1 MSLPR
6 AGLKGDSSIFIFG
19 LSMRSNN
26 ILATL
31 QNSSLFSGLKKEDLE
46 AISHKTKVRQYFPND
61 MIVWQGQPSKTLY
74 FIMNGIV
81 AVKSL
86 VRGKENILAYLISG
100 NTFGEVGILENQP
113 RSASVMAVSEV
124 DVLVIQRE
132 HFLEIMH
139 KHSKVAIELAR
150 ILGHYLLQSNRR
162 LTNENKDLQMI
173 LLLNAQD
180 RTGSTT
186 LGTLMAKELAET
198 RKTLTAY
205 LEYPIPTRLL
215 KGQQIPHN
223 RTVFTHADGYDIL
236 FPEKDE
242 HLPIATQTTI
252 LMDKIKQ
259 QYSNIVVNI
268 HGKLDDAIYGMLE
281 DATQVIVLSHG
292 TREGLKD
299 VQYLVKELKRNI
311 RVEETSVFTL
321 LTQIKNQEDF
331 EKAKDA
337 ADYVVPYMKDFPTFR
352 LQEPTETYPEEIS
365 EVVAATVDRLE
376 RTNSI
381 GIYIPS
387 TINGNQHFD
396 SSNQREE
403 ALKFMA
409 ERFGGA
415 TCKMGTGVWNS
426 ERMGLVGESVYI
438 IHSYITQP
446 DLNRYLDEVIDFMRD
461 MKKELKQEAMALEIN
476 RKLTLI

>member
-1 MSLPR
+1 MH
-6 AGLKGDSSIFIFG
+6 
-19 LSMRSNN
+19 SNN

-31 QNSSLFSGLKKEDLE
+31 KNSSLFSGLSDDELE
-46 AISHKTKVRQYFPND
+46 LIVPKTKVRQYFPND
-61 MIVWQGQPSKTLY
+61 MIVWQGQPSKTLF

-81 AVKSL
+81 AVKST

-124 DVLVIQRE
+124 DVMVIQRE

-139 KHSKVAIELAR
+139 KHASVAIELAR

-162 LTNENKDLQMI
+162 LANEHKDLQMI
-173 LLLNAQD
+173 LLLNTRD

-205 LEYPIPTRLL
+205 LEYPSPTRLL
-215 KGQQIPHN
+215 KGHSLPREREIFN
-223 RTVFTHADGYDIL
+223 HADGYDIL
-236 FPEKDE
+236 FPSRDE
-242 HLPIATQTTI
+242 HLPLATQTTL

-268 HGKLDDAIYGMLE
+268 HGKLDEAIFGMLE
-281 DATQVIVLSHG
+281 DASQVIVLSHG
-292 TREGLKD
+292 SREGIKD
-299 VQYLVKELKRNI
+299 AQYLVKQLKQNI
-311 RVEETSVFTL
+311 RVDETSIITL
-321 LTQIKNQEDF
+321 LTLIQSAEEM
-331 EKAKDA
+331 EKAKEV
-337 ADYVVPYMKDFPTFR
+337 ADYVVPFIKDFPTFK
-352 LQEPTETYPEEIS
+352 LQEPTENYPEKIQEI
-365 EVVAATVDRLE
+365 VQTTVDRLE

-381 GIYIPS
+381 GIYIPT
-387 TINGNQHFD
+387 TINGNQYFD
-396 SSNQREE
+396 TTEQREE
-403 ALKFMA
+403 TLNFMA

-415 TCKMGTGVWNS
+415 TCKTGTGVWNS
-426 ERMGLVGESVYI
+426 EQMGLVGESVYI
-438 IHSYITQP
+438 VHSYITQP
-446 DLNRYLDEVIDFMRD
+446 DLNRYLDEVVDYIRVLKRD
-461 MKKELKQEAMALEIN
+461 LKQEAMALEIN